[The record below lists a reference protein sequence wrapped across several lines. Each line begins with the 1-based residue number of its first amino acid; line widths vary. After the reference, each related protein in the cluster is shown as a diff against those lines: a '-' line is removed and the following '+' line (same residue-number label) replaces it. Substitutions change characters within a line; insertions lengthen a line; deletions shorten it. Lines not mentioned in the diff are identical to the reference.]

1 LGVADRWQAVYGRTT
16 NDKEVKVNA
25 ELRYRINRRVF
36 MQYYRQAKSDLTTG
50 RDKSERYMADEIGI
64 SHTQLQYLRK
74 GEDSKGSRKNHVN
87 LSTSRRIEHAG
98 GIPRDVAFVPEVV
111 DGRTPARAA

>member
-1 LGVADRWQAVYGRTT
+1 VLPTRGKGVYGRTT
-16 NDKEVKVNA
+16 NDEEVKVNA

-36 MQYYRQAKSDLTTG
+36 MQYYRQAKADLSTG

-64 SHTQLQYLRK
+64 SHTQLQFLRK
-74 GEDSKGSRKNHVN
+74 GEDSKGAPKNFVN
-87 LSTSRRIEHAG
+87 LSTARRIEHAW

-111 DGRTPARAA
+111 DGRTPATAA